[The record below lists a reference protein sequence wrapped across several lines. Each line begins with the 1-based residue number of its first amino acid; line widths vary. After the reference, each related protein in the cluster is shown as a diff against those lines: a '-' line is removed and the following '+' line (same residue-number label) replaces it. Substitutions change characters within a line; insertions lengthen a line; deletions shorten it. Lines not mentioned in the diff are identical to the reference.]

1 MTMYP
6 GWERA
11 LERDPWLADH
21 AHVRALA
28 PASPAMGLWI
38 GDHPDWIPALTEAA
52 APADPETIAT
62 EALAHAP
69 EAGDPTADTAMAAHL
84 AAVHRQH
91 LVRIAVRDVTGVSA
105 MPAVGQQLADL
116 AEGLIRATLTWLGN
130 PGGLAVL
137 GMGKLGGQELNYISD
152 VDVVFVHD
160 GNPQAADK
168 TARRFMQILGG
179 HTPLGPVYDM
189 DAGLRPEGR
198 NGPLSRTL
206 ESWQTYWGRWAKTW
220 EAQAFLKA
228 RPVGGNLDLGAAL
241 VAAGVPMVW
250 PAQIG
255 QDRVNEIRQMKTQV
269 EQSAPVKRDG
279 SQQLKLAPGGLRDI
293 EFTVQLLQLIHG
305 HVTPAIRVPGTL
317 AALDALAREGLV
329 STEDATKAN
338 YAYQAMRTVEHR
350 LQLFAGRRTHTVPTD
365 DDTRAKIAEAC
376 GFHSDMSATALE
388 HFDRHLGRVRREAR
402 AMHEKLFLMPLLDV
416 VANYSVED
424 ALAAVGKLDS
434 RAVMDRLQVLGF
446 TSPKT
451 AVKNLHA
458 LLRMRGRIARPLR
471 LMVPALLNALAD
483 TGDPDAGLGALRTLV
498 EGSGHHPMVQQL
510 LGDNPPGA
518 ALLVRALGNSPRIGP
533 HVQHQPELLRLF
545 EYPDRVAKVASA
557 EDFAKK
563 ADHFKGRAH
572 SPQLAQSVRRVFLR
586 ERLRIMV
593 RSLLT
598 GAEVVH
604 TNGELSD
611 LADELVNLAV
621 SVVCPPEVKLAVI
634 ALGRWGARELSF
646 GSDLDAMIL
655 YEGDPEAAAQAVE
668 ALLRFNEGFVDQEGT
683 FKLDLEL
690 RPGGRSGAITLTAD
704 GAHKWLAE
712 WAEPWQLQALTLAR
726 PAAGDRALAQ
736 AAIDQ
741 WAELVYPDP
750 VPADRVTAI
759 RQMKARVETERAKTG
774 LQIDRRLGQLA
785 RTRSFGQT
793 ARGGM
798 AATSTLGRSGLGQ
811 SHFGYGASMRQGA
824 GPMIGGQAGA
834 AAQTARPLANGA
846 NLRHDT
852 AAGQGNSL
860 KTAPGGLSD
869 IEWVTQLA
877 AVQHGATN
885 PALQAPSTLGRL
897 AVMHEMGLL
906 SGEDLA
912 FARDGWIWLSRIR
925 NALWLMGA
933 RDPNTLP
940 NDPATLAH
948 LAAILHE
955 DDIAGGQAVTEHTE
969 RARRRIRKVFDTAFW
984 A

>member
-1 MTMYP
+1 MTTYP

-11 LERDPWLADH
+11 LERDPWLAEH
-21 AHVRALA
+21 THVQALA
-28 PASPAMGLWI
+28 PASPAI
-38 GDHPDWIPALTEAA
+38 GHWVSDHPEWIPALTDVDT
-52 APADPETIAT
+52 PATPDQIAT
-62 EALAHAP
+62 EALSTAP
-69 EAGDPTADTAMAAHL
+69 EPGDQTADGKMATHL
-84 AAVHRQH
+84 AAIHRQY
-91 LVRIAVRDVTGVSA
+91 LIRIAVRDVTGIAA
-105 MPAVGQQLADL
+105 MPAVGRQLADL
-116 AEGLIRATLTWLGN
+116 AEGLIQATLTWLGN
-130 PGGLAVL
+130 QGGLAVL

-168 TARRFMQILGG
+168 IARRVMQILGG
-179 HTPLGPVYDM
+179 YTPLGPVYDM

-206 ESWQTYWGRWAKTW
+206 ESWQTYWARWAKTW

-228 RPVGGNLDLGAAL
+228 RPVGGNLPLGKAL
-241 VAAGVPMVW
+241 VAAGASMVW

-255 QDRVNEIRQMKTQV
+255 KDRVHEIRQMKAQV

-293 EFTVQLLQLIHG
+293 EFTVQLIQLIHG

-329 STEDATKAN
+329 NTEDATKAN

-350 LQLFAGRRTHTVPTD
+350 LQLYVGRRTHTVPTD
-365 DDTRAKIAEAC
+365 DATRTKIAEAC
-376 GFHSDMSATALE
+376 GFHSDMSATSLE
-388 HFDRHLGRVRREAR
+388 HFDRHLARVRREAR
-402 AMHEKLFLMPLLDV
+402 AMHQKLFLMPLLDV

-446 TSPKT
+446 TSTRT

-471 LMVPALLNALAD
+471 LMAPALLNTLAD

-498 EGSGHHPMVQQL
+498 EGSANHPMVQQL
-510 LGDNPPGA
+510 LGENPPGA

-533 HVQHQPELLRLF
+533 HVQHQPELLTLF
-545 EYPDRVAKVASA
+545 EYPDQVAKVASA
-557 EDFAKK
+557 EDFALK
-563 ADHFKGRAH
+563 ANHFKDRAH
-572 SPQLAQSVRRVFLR
+572 SPLLHQSVRRVFLR

-604 TNGELSD
+604 TNSELAD
-611 LADELVNLAV
+611 LADELMNLAV
-621 SVVCPPEVKLAVI
+621 SVVCPPGVKLAVI

-655 YEGDPEAAAQAVE
+655 YEGNPEAAAQAVE
-668 ALLRFNEGFVDQEGT
+668 NLLRFNEGFIDQEGT
-683 FKLDLEL
+683 FKLDLDL
-690 RPGGRSGAITLTAD
+690 RPGGRSGAITLTPD
-704 GAHKWLAE
+704 GAYKWLAE

-741 WAELVYPDP
+741 WTELVYPDP
-750 VPADRVTAI
+750 VPAARITAI

-774 LQIDRRLGQLA
+774 LQVDRRLGQLA
-785 RTRSFGQT
+785 RTHSLGQT
-793 ARGGM
+793 ARAGT
-798 AATSTLGRSGLGQ
+798 ATSTRTGRSG
-811 SHFGYGASMRQGA
+811 SGYGASMRQGA

-852 AAGQGNSL
+852 AAGRGTSL

-869 IEWVTQLA
+869 VEWVTQLA
-877 AVQHGATN
+877 AVQHGATH
-885 PALQAPSTLGRL
+885 PALQTPSTLGRL
-897 AVMHEMGLL
+897 DVMQQMNLL
-906 SGEDLA
+906 ADEDVA

-925 NALWLMGA
+925 NALWLMGV

-948 LAAILHE
+948 LSAILHE
-955 DDIAGGQAVTEHTE
+955 EDIAGGQAVTEHTE